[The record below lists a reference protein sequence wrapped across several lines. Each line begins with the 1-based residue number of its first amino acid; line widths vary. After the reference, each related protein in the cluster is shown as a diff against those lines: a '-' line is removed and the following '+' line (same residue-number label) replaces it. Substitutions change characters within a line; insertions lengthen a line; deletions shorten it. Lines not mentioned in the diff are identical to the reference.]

1 MGGAAPGFEI
11 LCLISPSSLARFKL
25 VKAGSCVSNRMSV
38 ILDRATCEAA
48 AQVLQLADKTAT
60 NSSDTPK
67 PEGCFYN
74 TFNNNNDLYL
84 SVNPANA
91 GYGAA
96 PGYEVLCLSTPSE
109 AQSASITDNKAM
121 IGGIAGGAL
130 LLCLIVGCCICRF
143 RNHTKHFEARTCSR
157 FTNYPPNLSAMNSNH
172 CTFIDVVHGL
182 VQLLSS

>member
-60 NSSDTPK
+60 NSSDTPQ

-74 TFNNNNDLYL
+74 SNNDLYL
-84 SVNPANA
+84 SVNPANS
-91 GYGAA
+91 GYGAT
-96 PGYEVLCLSTPSE
+96 PGYEVLCLNITKARDTSN
-109 AQSASITDNKAM
+109 ARGISITDNKVM
-121 IGGIAGGAL
+121 IGGI
-130 LLCLIVGCCICRF
+130 V
-143 RNHTKHFEARTCSR
+143 
-157 FTNYPPNLSAMNSNH
+157 
-172 CTFIDVVHGL
+172 
-182 VQLLSS
+182 